1 MLARAA
7 AHSFLEIRAVKPAG
21 RVSRTG
27 CADGGC
33 FSSAPLTAP
42 GLRDLELNVSD
53 TGAGA
58 DLEALSKLCSLL
70 PSRAAEVSAP
80 AQAGSASRS
89 ADPPRS
95 SALIRLL

>member
-27 CADGGC
+27 CADSGC

-42 GLRDLELNVSD
+42 GLRDLELNLPH

-58 DLEALSKLCSLL
+58 DLEALSKLCSCCRAERQRLARRRRLARRPGQRIHLDLL
-70 PSRAAEVSAP
+70 
-80 AQAGSASRS
+80 
-89 ADPPRS
+89 
-95 SALIRLL
+95 L